1 MTALKKGSNQQDP
14 TRYSSGQIDGIKDER
29 NKATYMVIRP
39 FFSFKHVELCKQIEK
54 LLTIL
59 VLKK

>member
-1 MTALKKGSNQQDP
+1 MIHWITQLRQLL
-14 TRYSSGQIDGIKDER
+14 TFGQTDGIKDER